1 MIEGYYASCQPGH
14 CTSLQDCKTV
24 TGGVGFNVPIQIT
37 PSSTD
42 GKRCAQLTCLTEDCG
57 DAYQFPSDDTKTHT
71 CPLSTDFDL
80 TFCFGS
86 SGSST
91 PVTKPAPTQASA
103 PSPTLASA
111 PSPTPASAPFP
122 TLASAPSL
130 TLASAPFPTL
140 VPNPP
145 STFSDKNTS
154 FSPEKT
160 SSSSPEQSPSLMT
173 GSVHSTDEKQQNI
186 IQSEEQPVLDLATE
200 VSYENLR
207 KENGKT
213 VPSSNPQ
220 QTTVMNQK
228 VQKTDDATGGK
239 NLAAVSNKDD
249 YVQQISNRS
258 ADKSGGATFIFVGV
272 VALCVVMVAAAT
284 IVVVRKKKAQLEGL
298 ESKTPQSTTAH
309 GTLANFRTP
318 RNNVSVL

>member
-1 MIEGYYASCQPGH
+1 MPSTHGNPAH

-42 GKRCAQLTCLTEDCG
+42 GKRCTRLTCLTEDCG

-86 SGSST
+86 SGIST
-91 PVTKPAPTQASA
+91 PVTKPSPTQASAPTPTQTSA
-103 PSPTLASA
+103 PSPTLASVA
-111 PSPTPASAPFP
+111 
-122 TLASAPSL
+122 
-130 TLASAPFPTL
+130 FPTL

-145 STFSDKNTS
+145 STFSEKNTS
-154 FSPEKT
+154 FSPERTSLSPEKT
-160 SSSSPEQSPSLMT
+160 SSSFPEQSPSLMT
-173 GSVHSTDEKQQNI
+173 GSAHSTDEKQQST
-186 IQSEEQPVLDLATE
+186 IQSEEQPVSDLETE
-200 VSYENLR
+200 
-207 KENGKT
+207 
-213 VPSSNPQ
+213 
-220 QTTVMNQK
+220 K

-249 YVQQISNRS
+249 YVRQISSRS
-258 ADKSGGATFIFVGV
+258 ADKSGGATLILVGV

-284 IVVVRKKKAQLEGL
+284 IVVVRKKKAQLRGL
-298 ESKTPQSTTAH
+298 ESKIPQSTTAH

-318 RNNVSVL
+318 RNKVSVL